1 MINVTLPDEKSNYV
15 HRIGRVGRA
24 ERMGLAISLVSAV
37 PEKVW
42 YHGQWCASRGNNCSN
57 TRLTDQKGCCIWYN
71 EPQYLADIEEHLG
84 VTIQQADTDMKVA
97 ANEFDGKVVYGQKKK
112 AEGSG
117 YTGHRSQ
124 LASTVALLAELETQ
138 AQDMFLENFYKK
150 AKRG

>member
-1 MINVTLPDEKSNYV
+1 
-15 HRIGRVGRA
+15 
-24 ERMGLAISLVSAV
+24 
-37 PEKVW
+37 
-42 YHGQWCASRGNNCSN
+42 
-57 TRLTDQKGCCIWYN
+57 
-71 EPQYLADIEEHLG
+71 
-84 VTIQQADTDMKVA
+84 MKVA